1 MNQRRDRKRERPDI
15 VSFFSCCCHEREEGK
30 KRGGLVIRC
39 VTNKPKWGR
48 ITSYKFIINKEG
60 ERTKGRRVEAGGE
73 RGRAGG

>member
-1 MNQRRDRKRERPDI
+1 MRER
-15 VSFFSCCCHEREEGK
+15 RGK
-30 KRGGLVIRC
+30 KGGGLVIRC